1 MTSTAQLRQ
10 LWSDYECSE
19 QKMVLVTFG
28 PDKIRVAPPTA
39 EVWDAVAAV
48 MLNHGYMIRTQ
59 DTDSYN
65 CRNITAGSGRSLH
78 SYGIALDVNWQTNPF
93 IDHEG
98 TREVRFSNKP
108 TQDERAQDVRRGVAD
123 TDMTPAMIADIE
135 AIRTRNGVSP
145 VKWGGHFSTRKDA
158 MHFEIDVGP
167 NDLEAGI
174 DHSTVRGWNPD
185 APDPVDADTTPDLV
199 LPAATGSTAMA
210 DPHSINARSGLRLR
224 ATPNENGAVIK
235 SLPFGTVVNVLDR
248 QGDWALV
255 DLQGDGRADGF
266 MFFSFLV
273 RAGATPPPVPVA
285 IAAST
290 ASDDLA
296 KFTVE
301 VVKRMFPAT
310 PRTNI
315 ATNLPFVLEGLRAR
329 GLTDRKM
336 ALMALATIRA
346 ETEGFVPIDEGRS
359 HFNTR
364 NTPFDRYEGRTD
376 LGNTHAGDGP
386 RFKGR
391 GYVQLTGRANYTRV
405 GPQVGADLVAHP
417 EQANSPA
424 LAGLIL
430 AQFLKNVESRVRAH
444 LAADDLKKARRDVN
458 GGSHGFDRFKDAYE
472 RGDAATR

>member
-1 MTSTAQLRQ
+1 MATTAQLRQ
-10 LWSDYECSE
+10 LWSDFECE
-19 QKMVLVTFG
+19 EHKMVLLPFG
-28 PDKIRVAPPTA
+28 PDKIRIAPPTS
-39 EVWDAVAAV
+39 EVWDALAAV
-48 MLNHGYMIRTQ
+48 MLSHGYMIRTT

-65 CRNITAGSGRSLH
+65 CRTITGGSGRSLH
-78 SYGIALDVNWQTNPF
+78 SYGIALDVNWTTNPF

-98 TREVRFSNKP
+98 TRQVRFSSKP

-135 AIRTRNGVSP
+135 AIRTRSGVAP
-145 VKWGGHFSTRKDA
+145 VKWGGHFTTRKDA
-158 MHFEIDVGP
+158 MHFEIDCGP
-167 NDLEAGI
+167 QDLASGI
-174 DHSTVRGWNPD
+174 DHSTVRGWNPEETQPVGPVAD
-185 APDPVDADTTPDLV
+185 GGDESTPVVVAP
-199 LPAATGSTAMA
+199 STA
-210 DPHSINARSGLRLR
+210 DQFIVNARSGLRLR
-224 ATPNENGAVIK
+224 ATPSETGAISR
-235 SLPFGTVVNVLDR
+235 SLPFGTRVNVLER

-266 MFFSFLV
+266 MFFAFL
-273 RAGATPPPVPVA
+273 RPAGEAAPPPPPPPVSAPA
-285 IAAST
+285 
-290 ASDDLA
+290 DDLA

-301 VVKRMFPAT
+301 VVKRMFPQT

-329 GLTDRKM
+329 GLTDRSM

-376 LGNTHAGDGP
+376 LGNTQPGDGP

-391 GYVQLTGRANYTRV
+391 GYVQLTGRSNYTRV

-417 EQANSPA
+417 ERANEPA

-430 AQFLKNVESRVRAH
+430 AQFLRNVETRVRNH
-444 LAADDLKKARRDVN
+444 LAAGNLLAARKDVN
-458 GGSHGFDRFKDAYE
+458 GGSHGFDRFKDAFE